1 MKNDDIILLK
11 KNITEKSV
19 RTSKRYFPSLFS
31 SHDVKDFFKKFDLD
45 SIKDAVYYI
54 REKE

>member
-1 MKNDDIILLK
+1 MENNNDIILLK

-45 SIKDAVYYI
+45 STKEAIYYM
-54 REKE
+54 KEI